1 MIKILEQSFVDNG
14 ESILLHALDS
24 ILQFNFAIEHLLQCS
39 DLRTFLYTIQYAYVI
54 ITTIQS
60 IWR

>member
-39 DLRTFLYTIQYAYVI
+39 DLRTFLYTIQ
-54 ITTIQS
+54 
-60 IWR
+60 